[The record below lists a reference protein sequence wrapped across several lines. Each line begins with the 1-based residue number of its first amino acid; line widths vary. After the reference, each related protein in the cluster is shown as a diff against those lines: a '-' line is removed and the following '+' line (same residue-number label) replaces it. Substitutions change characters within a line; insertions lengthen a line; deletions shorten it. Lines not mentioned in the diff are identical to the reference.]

1 MRVKGAGGAPFFLL
15 PIQIVL
21 YLKKVENGVQ
31 YIEAYFADFSLLSSQ
46 GGIFMSAC
54 APTISII
61 MPAYNA
67 EAYIRQA
74 IRSVQEQTF
83 KDWELI
89 LIEDCSTDNT
99 LYLIQDAMAADSR
112 LRLIQNPCN
121 LGVSRS
127 RNAGID
133 QAKGKWIAFLDSDDC
148 WAPEKLEK
156 QLAFAKANHCPF
168 TFTGSGFMDE
178 NGNRLS
184 YYLPAPKRLAFRQLL
199 KQNLISC
206 SSVLIRRDLLSH
218 FPADSE
224 RIHEDFALWLQI
236 LKERTPAAMGLDE
249 PLLIYRLSAASKSGN
264 KLKAACMTFRVYRYV
279 GLSLPAAIYYW
290 GWYTVRSL
298 RKYGKLKGR

>member
-1 MRVKGAGGAPFFLL
+1 M
-15 PIQIVL
+15 
-21 YLKKVENGVQ
+21 
-31 YIEAYFADFSLLSSQ
+31 
-46 GGIFMSAC
+46 
-54 APTISII
+54 
-61 MPAYNA
+61 
-67 EAYIRQA
+67 
-74 IRSVQEQTF
+74 
-83 KDWELI
+83 
-89 LIEDCSTDNT
+89 
-99 LYLIQDAMAADSR
+99 
-112 LRLIQNPCN
+112 
-121 LGVSRS
+121 
-127 RNAGID
+127 D
-133 QAKGKWIAFLDSDDC
+133 QAKGEWIAFLDSDDC
-148 WAPEKLEK
+148 WAPEKLQK
-156 QLAFAKANHCPF
+156 QLAFAKANHCSF

-218 FPADSE
+218 FPTDSE
-224 RIHEDFALWLQI
+224 RMHEDFALWLQI
-236 LKERTPAAMGLDE
+236 LKERTPTAMGLDE